1 MTMQTDIAVVTPIAL
16 DNQLDLEDEIN
27 RLTKLAAALAAGI
40 RGLDTP
46 FDCEKEGLEAIA
58 LNISHRLEAVS
69 DAMGKA
75 RKRPAKAAA

>member
-46 FDCEKEGLEAIA
+46 FDCEKEGLEAFPEHQPSPRSGVRC
-58 LNISHRLEAVS
+58 N
-69 DAMGKA
+69 G
-75 RKRPAKAAA
+75 